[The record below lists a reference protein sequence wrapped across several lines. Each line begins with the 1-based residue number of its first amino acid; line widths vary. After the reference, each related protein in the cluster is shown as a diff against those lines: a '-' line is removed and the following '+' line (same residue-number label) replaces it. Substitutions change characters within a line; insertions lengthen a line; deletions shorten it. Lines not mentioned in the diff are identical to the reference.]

1 MAFVW
6 GLLHY
11 LLLALATWYESKIW
25 FRGFDIHRSSSWKYW
40 LRLRL
45 VGSST
50 LFDPLISRLG
60 SSIQIRLLPQNTN
73 PLLFSYSPPDLLW
86 TNRKIFQTKTSCY
99 DSEFCQRL
107 PSSLLFSY
115 SPCLEQTTKD
125 FKQKHI
131 FLPQNTNPL
140 ILIFLPCL
148 SVNPKEKEIKL
159 KSLCPEMLF
168 FFTVIEPSTE
178 REREFKQIQSEILT
192 SYIWYPLLLTL
203 PIGFLRIRLKE
214 VTYLE
219 PPANPKCNTVRN
231 ELCCSRGNQTKTIA
245 FSLSKCWYRGP
256 QWSQTKKPIVCKT
269 LTGHKKWHKTESQ
282 IPNALNVKGTF
293 WWWHSRLVIE
303 FSIHIKVTQFP
314 RGNRLILVQGGLS
327 F

>member
-11 LLLALATWYESKIW
+11 FFPSVDNMIWEQDLVSRFWHSQIIVLEILIEIAVGGQQHSVWSFDLEIRIEHSNPPAATEYHPPPILI
-25 FRGFDIHRSSSWKYW
+25 F
-40 LRLRL
+40 
-45 VGSST
+45 T
-50 LFDPLISRLG
+50 L
-60 SSIQIRLLPQNTN
+60 
-73 PLLFSYSPPDLLW
+73 DLLW

-192 SYIWYPLLLTL
+192 SYICMISIPFDLTD
-203 PIGFLRIRLKE
+203 R
-214 VTYLE
+214 
-219 PPANPKCNTVRN
+219 
-231 ELCCSRGNQTKTIA
+231 
-245 FSLSKCWYRGP
+245 FS
-256 QWSQTKKPIVCKT
+256 
-269 LTGHKKWHKTESQ
+269 
-282 IPNALNVKGTF
+282 
-293 WWWHSRLVIE
+293 
-303 FSIHIKVTQFP
+303 
-314 RGNRLILVQGGLS
+314 
-327 F
+327 